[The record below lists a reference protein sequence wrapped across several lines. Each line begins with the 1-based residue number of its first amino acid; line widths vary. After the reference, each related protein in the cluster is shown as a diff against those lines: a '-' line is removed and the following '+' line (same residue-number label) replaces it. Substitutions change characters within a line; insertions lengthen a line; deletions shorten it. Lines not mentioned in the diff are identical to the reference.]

1 MLRKAK
7 NVYYPLAIRPSSFLG
22 FKAALVSS
30 VAGEG
35 EGSPPK
41 APPMANT
48 SSKEAEQAEDTAK
61 IGDINKDIVQGAD
74 LPPVTQKKILPRK
87 KKLLRA

>member
-30 VAGEG
+30 VANEG
-35 EGSPPK
+35 QGSPPK
-41 APPMANT
+41 APPAANT
-48 SSKEAEQAEDTAK
+48 SSKEAE
-61 IGDINKDIVQGAD
+61 
-74 LPPVTQKKILPRK
+74 
-87 KKLLRA
+87 